1 MKKSEEPSCGCC
13 GENARGEKAS
23 DKTAGND
30 GITRREFIKKAA
42 AGAAG
47 LAALSLLGCA
57 SGKDTEAQVARTED
71 NAAVNAVAPAGGSK
85 VYMTRDISARG
96 LLAAYRSLAV
106 AAAGKVVIKLHMG
119 ERGNTNYLNPALL
132 RDLVSETGG
141 TFADSNTYYGGSRGN
156 TAGHLAVAK
165 EHGFTY
171 APVDILD
178 ADGEKRLPVRDGKQL
193 TEAIVGAHITN
204 YDWIISV
211 AHFKGHSMAG
221 FGGTFKNM
229 AVGIASPA
237 GKGIIHRAG
246 ESGGGFSSSGEPF
259 FEKIIEYNK
268 AVLDA
273 MNGKILFINVLNN
286 LSISCDCDGRA
297 PKAELPDIGILSS
310 TDPVALE
317 KASLDQI
324 YAQPANLRKSLVDR
338 IESRGGA
345 YQIRYAEQLGLGSSN
360 YELLQI

>member
-1 MKKSEEPSCGCC
+1 MKKTEEPSCGCC
-13 GENARGEKAS
+13 GEKAHNKE
-23 DKTAGND
+23 DA

-57 SGKDTEAQVARTED
+57 SGKDTEAQAARLED
-71 NAAVNAVAPAGGSK
+71 NTPLNAAAPAGGSR

-106 AAAGKVVIKLHMG
+106 TAAGKVVIKLHMG

-141 TFADSNTYYGGSRGN
+141 TFADSNTYYGGARGT
-156 TAGHLAVAK
+156 TAGHLAVAR
-165 EHGFTY
+165 EHGFNY

-178 ADGEKRLPVRDGKQL
+178 ADGEKHLPVRGGKQL

-237 GKGIIHRAG
+237 GKGAIHRAG
-246 ESGGGFSSSGEPF
+246 EGAGGFSSSGEPF
-259 FEKIIEYNK
+259 FEKIVEYNR

-310 TDPVALE
+310 ADPVALE

-345 YQIRYAEQLGLGSSN
+345 YQISYAEQIGLGSSH
-360 YELLQI
+360 YELVQI